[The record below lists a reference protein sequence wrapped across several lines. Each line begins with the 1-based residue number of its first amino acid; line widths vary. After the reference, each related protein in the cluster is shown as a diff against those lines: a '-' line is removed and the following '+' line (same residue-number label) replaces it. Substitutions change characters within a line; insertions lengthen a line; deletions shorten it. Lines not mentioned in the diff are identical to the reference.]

1 MTEGTMAISV
11 NLSWRA
17 HAALL
22 FLLFMTCFSLGY
34 NSLRWT
40 PELEKGND
48 ARWYHRMADN
58 NPDVNP
64 PFRYRILTPALVRGL
79 MPVVAK
85 VPHGSFNVTSLAFLA
100 VNSVFLALAAYGL
113 FHVAFLLLR
122 DRLTA
127 VLAAL
132 LFVTSFTS
140 ANQYLVGMVD
150 AAETF
155 FLAMVVWCS
164 LRGWWWAVPLLFG
177 IAALGKETTIIQGTT
192 WLVGY
197 AACGCLQT
205 RKLERRIVLST
216 CASILTG
223 LGVIWA
229 VHVAVGGPEYAP
241 HRLSLDQ
248 FLQIPATMINGVF
261 SRCNVYAFALLLPL
275 GLPRLRKVPSPY
287 RSVSLMMGFV
297 ALLAASYAQIGATNF
312 GRPIFTALGPLL
324 SISSAI
330 YLKELFAPPTEN
342 GAGR

>member
-17 HAALL
+17 HVALL

-48 ARWYHRMADN
+48 ARWYHRMAEN

-85 VPHGSFNVTSLAFLA
+85 IPHGSFNVTSLAFLA

-113 FHVAFLLLR
+113 FHIAFVLLR
-122 DRLTA
+122 DRVTA
-127 VLAAL
+127 LLATL

-155 FLAMVVWCS
+155 FLAMVVLCS
-164 LRGWWWAVPLLFG
+164 LRGWWWVVPLLFG
-177 IAALGKETTIIQGTT
+177 IAALGKETTIIQSTT
-192 WLVGY
+192 WLLGY
-197 AACGCLQT
+197 AACRCLRT
-205 RKLERRIVLST
+205 KKLERPIVLSA
-216 CASILTG
+216 CASILLG
-223 LGVIWA
+223 LGVIGG
-229 VHVAVGGPEYAP
+229 VHAAVGGPEYAP
-241 HRLSLDQ
+241 HRLSMDQ
-248 FLQIPATMINGVF
+248 FLQIPGTMMGGVF

-275 GLPRLRKVPSPY
+275 GLPRMRRVPSPY
-287 RSVSLMMGFV
+287 LTVSLAMGFV
-297 ALLAASYAQIGATNF
+297 ALLAASYAQIGSTNF
-312 GRPIFTALGPLL
+312 GRPVFTALGPLL

-330 YLKELFAPPTEN
+330 FLKELFAPPAEN